1 MKEKAIH
8 LASSVDD
15 FGTCCIRVDPHAK
28 GMGRVEPEPAS
39 DHYSFNSLRPAFGS
53 RSHPPLHIYQ
63 FYYMIPGV
71 LRDARQQGSYFLM
84 GSNNRLGHSGVY
96 AHTETGGTVR
106 YSEPCIVTVWYWIL
120 VGDEYAKSTHRSCL
134 LFLSL

>member
-96 AHTETGGTVR
+96 AHVGACHPRVALLRTVYR
-106 YSEPCIVTVWYWIL
+106 DGMVLDSSRRRIRKIYT
-120 VGDEYAKSTHRSCL
+120 
-134 LFLSL
+134 